1 MFKTHNVIGLLPLF
15 RDLPGCVVPCPDRQR
30 VCGDVFM
37 LEICRLV
44 LAAELGETE
53 WLVAF
58 FQLRSVFGNILCESL
73 HSGLEIKKK
82 KINTCRKLVYSKFQ
96 STMMVACKVT

>member
-73 HSGLEIKKK
+73 HSGLEIKKNK
-82 KINTCRKLVYSKFQ
+82 
-96 STMMVACKVT
+96 